1 MIFVVFRCLAFM
13 ESKTQLDTL
22 TRLFSEKME
31 TFNKSSDRE
40 LRIVAQRKSRALKLT
55 DVACLSMGS
64 LLGYL
69 AGLSGDG

>member
-1 MIFVVFRCLAFM
+1 MFSLYGIEDSTRHPHTTVFL
-13 ESKTQLDTL
+13 KI
-22 TRLFSEKME
+22 E

>member
-1 MIFVVFRCLAFM
+1 MFSLYGIEDSTRHPHTTVFL
-13 ESKTQLDTL
+13 K
-22 TRLFSEKME
+22 KME

-40 LRIVAQRKSRALKLT
+40 LRIVAQRKLRALKLT